1 MQRVL
6 VTGASG
12 FIGRHVTSA
21 LLQRGVE
28 VVALMR
34 TARAT
39 SEPSGMRV
47 HLGDLTA
54 PDTIRG
60 AADGCDTIVHLA
72 GLSHRMEAG
81 AAPTDD
87 LYDAVNVVGARAIL
101 DEARRARVSRLVFM
115 SSTSAAARQSEVPL
129 RESLPPQPQD
139 AYGRSKLRAEALIRE
154 AGRRGELWTVALRP
168 PMVYGP
174 GNHANL
180 PRLMRLVHAG
190 VPLPLGSVR
199 NARSILYVGNLLSAL
214 AKVIERQPGSGDV
227 YYLADAAPLST
238 PELIRLIGTAVGR
251 QARLIPVPVWMLR
264 AMGRIGDSV
273 ATRLRLPFT
282 TQEIVRLTG
291 SLAVDD
297 SRIRADC
304 GYVPPHSTAE
314 GITDMARW
322 FLASRR

>member
-21 LLQRGVE
+21 LARRGVE

-34 TARAT
+34 TAQGANA
-39 SEPSGMRV
+39 SAGMRV
-47 HLGDLTA
+47 HVGDLTT

-60 AADGCDTIVHLA
+60 AAEVCDTIIHLA
-72 GLSHRMEAG
+72 GLSHRMETG
-81 AAPTDD
+81 AAPNDD
-87 LYDAVNVVGARAIL
+87 VYDAVNVVGARAIL
-101 DEARRARVSRLVFM
+101 DEARRAGVERLVFM
-115 SSTSAAARQSEVPL
+115 SSTSAAARQSAVPL

-139 AYGRSKLRAEALIRE
+139 AYGRSKLRAESMIRD
-154 AGRRGELWTVALRP
+154 AGNRGDLWTIALRP

-180 PRLMRLVHAG
+180 PRLMRLVDAG
-190 VPLPLGSVR
+190 IPLPLGSVR
-199 NARSILYVGNLLSAL
+199 NTRSVLYVGNLISAL
-214 AKVIERQPGSGDV
+214 VQVIERQPASGGV

-238 PELIRLIGTAVGR
+238 PDLIRVIASALGR
-251 QARLIPVPVWMLR
+251 PPRLVPVPVWMLR
-264 AMGRIGDSV
+264 VLGRAGDAV

-282 TQEIVRLTG
+282 TQEIMRLTG

-304 GYVPPHSTAE
+304 GYAPPYSTAE
-314 GITDMARW
+314 GIADMARW